1 MIAYGELVLGRV
13 LSRLRE
19 IQLIMGSMKAA
30 VLPLPVSAHHVNVCK
45 INTVIVR
52 KINCFNGC
60 ILEVIIGLI

>member
-30 VLPLPVSAHHVNVCK
+30 VLPLPV
-45 INTVIVR
+45 
-52 KINCFNGC
+52 
-60 ILEVIIGLI
+60 